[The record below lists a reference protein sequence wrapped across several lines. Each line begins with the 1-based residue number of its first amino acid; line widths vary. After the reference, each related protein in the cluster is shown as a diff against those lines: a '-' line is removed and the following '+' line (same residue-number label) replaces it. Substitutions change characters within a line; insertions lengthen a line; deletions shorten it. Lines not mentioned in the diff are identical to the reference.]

1 MFKHTT
7 YLGLPLLVL
16 LFVGCDSFT
25 AADAPA
31 TLAVAANA
39 SARSD
44 SPVNHFETFFSAT
57 AMCGTDIGRIAFSG
71 IIRGVD
77 HTTTDK
83 RGEVHRVR
91 QFRVHGLTARNL
103 DKEGVTYTV
112 QGGAEMLV
120 WQTQIGQVPGVPG
133 RSIHAGTLVFNPD
146 GGGARV
152 VAHHA
157 IRYVENA
164 QGELVVD
171 FHEWKC
177 STSGR

>member
-1 MFKHTT
+1 MSRRTY

-16 LFVGCDSFT
+16 LFAGCDSFT

-31 TLAVAANA
+31 SLATAESA
-39 SARSD
+39 SARSG

-57 AMCGTDIGRIAFSG
+57 AMCGDDIGRIAFSG
-71 IIRGVD
+71 TIHGVD
-77 HTTTDK
+77 HTTTDR

-91 QFRVHGLTARNL
+91 QFRVHGLTATNL
-103 DKEGVTYTV
+103 DREGVTYTV
-112 QGGAEMLV
+112 QGGAEVLV
-120 WQTQIGQVPGVPG
+120 WQTQLGQVPGVPG

-164 QGELVVD
+164 QGELVVNFSD
-171 FHEWKC
+171 WKC